1 MRGGSER
8 VSLREMFKD
17 ERERERE
24 RERGGIILINRLVK
38 IIIFFF
44 FFFFFA
50 LMNSTHLFLDVYYNS
65 GAKIFRFSSIVGA
78 SF

>member
-17 ERERERE
+17 ERERE
-24 RERGGIILINRLVK
+24 GIILINRLIK
-38 IIIFFF
+38 IIIF

-65 GAKIFRFSSIVGA
+65 GAKIDRKSTRLNSSHRP
-78 SF
+78 